1 VSLIAQ
7 PTITRGLNVELV
19 DVETQK
25 GKISELTIDEARD
38 MAADRAARLAALQR
52 RWEASGDFDALLGA
66 LVFYAQGMP
75 EWLFKGLW
83 QNAGQRPRN
92 PHHERFLAVRY
103 AHDVEGKT
111 MDEAYDWA
119 SNAIIDPIA
128 KGGRDSMMKSYQRI
142 RSQMAKIDRIQ
153 PRPRACRRRS

>member
-1 VSLIAQ
+1 MSHQIANPLGSQSEPDTKAANSAAPGSYQPTDAEVSLIAQ

-75 EWLFKGLW
+75 EWL
-83 QNAGQRPRN
+83 
-92 PHHERFLAVRY
+92 
-103 AHDVEGKT
+103 
-111 MDEAYDWA
+111 
-119 SNAIIDPIA
+119 
-128 KGGRDSMMKSYQRI
+128 
-142 RSQMAKIDRIQ
+142 
-153 PRPRACRRRS
+153 